1 MAKTNQGGRPKSY
14 KPEQLSQAVE
24 ILEAKAPDR
33 TPGAREVKDEL
44 IATFD
49 ISPGLNLQSLQRD
62 LERFL
67 ADREIRRER
76 ELVDALPDQVR
87 SAGVG
92 VAKTVEKEVLVAMG
106 HGYADLRAAAAQ
118 DVEALEKDKVLLHRR
133 IEQLEN
139 EAADMS
145 DRIDQ
150 LTTLAAEKDQDLGAM
165 RDALE
170 AANAKVRNLEAAAD
184 AETRVIDGLSRLLAK
199 LAVSPERKEESTM
212 ELDQK
217 P

>member
-62 LERFL
+62 LERFF
-67 ADREIRRER
+67 ADSEIRRER

-87 SAGVG
+87 TAGVA
-92 VAKTVEKEVLVAMG
+92 VAKAVEKEVLVAMG
-106 HGYADLRAAAAQ
+106 RGYADLRAAAAR
-118 DVEALEKDKVLLHRR
+118 DVAALEKDKVLLHLR

-139 EAADMS
+139 EAAATS
-145 DRIDQ
+145 GRIDR
-150 LTTLAAEKDQDLGAM
+150 LNSHVAEKDQELAAT

-170 AANAKVRNLEAAAD
+170 VANARIRDLEAAAG
-184 AETRVIDGLSRLLAK
+184 AETRVIDGLSRLLTK
-199 LAVSPERKEESTM
+199 LAVSPERKEESTI
-212 ELDQK
+212 EVEPK